1 VIKDS
6 ERADAAIISPR
17 LIHGA
22 HGWFA
27 EIKIAIAQI
36 WELVA
41 TKFGTVAAMP
51 ALPQRTL
58 KVVPAPLIEAVPR
71 APPVLEMPNPT
82 VEYKC
87 GNCDVVLMRVD
98 ERKAYPLIVH
108 CVSCGSY
115 NSTGA

>member
-1 VIKDS
+1 MIN
-6 ERADAAIISPR
+6 SPK

-27 EIKIAIAQI
+27 EIKVGNCPNF
-36 WELVA
+36 EP
-41 TKFGTVAAMP
+41 VAAMP

-58 KVVPAPLIEAVPR
+58 KVVPAPLIESIPT

-87 GNCDVVLMRVD
+87 GNCSAVLMHVD
-98 ERKAYPLIVH
+98 ESKTYPLIVH

-115 NSTGA
+115 NSTEA